1 MASKKQH
8 LYVLQC
14 KNYVKIGVS
23 KSPDFRVKELQTGN
37 PFKITLL
44 LFLEVD
50 NAFCSEKY
58 FHSKFSNRRGLGEW
72 FEVNDEI
79 TKWVKDMKNYEYM
92 QSRGIK

>member
-1 MASKKQH
+1 MVAGLPVGVFFMASKKQH

-23 KSPDFRVKELQTGN
+23 K
-37 PFKITLL
+37 L

-50 NAFCSEKY
+50 NAFRSEKY
-58 FHSKFSNRRGLGEW
+58 FHSKFSNRRVLGEW

-79 TKWVKDMKNYEYM
+79 AKWVKDMKNYEYM